1 MRKHLITRVV
11 AGVAT
16 LAFAGSL
23 ALASPASAEPNSGGT
38 PAKKGCVDPDG
49 GTADLP
55 HGTVHTST
63 DQSGHVAG
71 VWKCNDGTW
80 ERQPDTIVRRR
91 ASRVTAVRTAV
102 AAH

>member
-49 GTADLP
+49 GKTDLP
-55 HGTVHTST
+55 HGTIHTST

-71 VWKCNDGTW
+71 TWKCNDGTW
-80 ERQPDTIVRRR
+80 ERQPDTIVRGSGTRR
-91 ASRVTAVRTAV
+91 VATVTATRR
-102 AAH
+102 